1 MSNVVGSAAGIL
13 WDYLNAQGPTS
24 VSKLSKET
32 ELDTKLVQ
40 RALGWLDR
48 EDKLDF
54 EMKGRTELVT
64 LK

>member
-1 MSNVVGSAAGIL
+1 MSEIVGSAAGVL
-13 WDYLNAQGPTS
+13 WNYLSAQGPTS

-32 ELDTKLVQ
+32 ELDTKTVQ

-48 EDKLDF
+48 EDKLNF
-54 EMKGRTELVT
+54 VMKGRTELVA